1 MLAAISANTDAPI
14 NTTTDAT
21 PKKPV
26 AERWPAAMAGRQRD
40 DGHRDRLAIGVEN
53 RSCAERYLDVDD
65 AR

>member
-1 MLAAISANTDAPI
+1 
-14 NTTTDAT
+14 
-21 PKKPV
+21 V